1 MMVKRWQKAI
11 HISENDHTQDPC
23 DYGLVGGYALPALHS
38 ILNQKGT
45 ENIHWEYQSL
55 YSSFFVKKM
64 YSKHFDV
71 FWSILKL
78 KYWQRGTKH
87 RFNIF
92 SKSVNKFQKS

>member
-38 ILNQKGT
+38 ILNQIGT

-55 YSSFFVKKM
+55 YSSF
-64 YSKHFDV
+64 
-71 FWSILKL
+71 L
-78 KYWQRGTKH
+78 
-87 RFNIF
+87 
-92 SKSVNKFQKS
+92 

>member
-1 MMVKRWQKAI
+1 MVWNEISYTHSFQIMDLYEDDGKKMTKSDSVD

-55 YSSFFVKKM
+55 YSSF
-64 YSKHFDV
+64 
-71 FWSILKL
+71 L
-78 KYWQRGTKH
+78 
-87 RFNIF
+87 
-92 SKSVNKFQKS
+92 